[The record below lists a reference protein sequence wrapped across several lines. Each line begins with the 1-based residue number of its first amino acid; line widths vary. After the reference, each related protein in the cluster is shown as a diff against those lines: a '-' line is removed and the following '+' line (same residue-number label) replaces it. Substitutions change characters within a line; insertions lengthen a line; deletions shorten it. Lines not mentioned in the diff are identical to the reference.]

1 MLFLTPLIT
10 APYLARVLG
19 KEGIGIYAYTYSVA
33 WYFVLFA
40 KLGIDTYGSR
50 AIALVRDNSKELN
63 QTFSELFFI
72 HVVMSII
79 VLCAYFV
86 YLQCIKEL
94 SIVEVMQGLYIV
106 AEMIE
111 INWLFIG
118 LEKFKLI
125 VRRSIFIKISTIM
138 AIFIFVK
145 SSEDVWKYCVILSGT
160 ALLSEAIIWTKLPNE
175 IGLRKISI
183 KAAIRHIKPL
193 FAFFVPSIAVSLYKI
208 MDKIMLGKLAGIEQ
222 VGLYESSERVISIL
236 QGFVTALGTVMLPR
250 ISNLIAIG
258 EETKSKK
265 IITLSMKY
273 IMIITFPLIF
283 GIVGIADKFVFVFYG
298 KDFSEC
304 IYLIQGLA
312 VSMAF
317 LAFANVIRTQYLLP
331 NGKDIVYQASLI
343 SGAIVNVIT
352 NSLLIPQIRALG
364 TVIGTILAEAT
375 VCIIQSVCS
384 RKQLPVTLYIKRSIP
399 YLLNGLIMC
408 IVVYITGLNKEAN
421 VSTLTVQIVIGV
433 LVYTTLSF
441 IHLITVKDELW
452 QEIKNT
458 IKKGI
463 R

>member
-160 ALLSEAIIWTKLPNE
+160 ALLS
-175 IGLRKISI
+175 
-183 KAAIRHIKPL
+183 
-193 FAFFVPSIAVSLYKI
+193 
-208 MDKIMLGKLAGIEQ
+208 
-222 VGLYESSERVISIL
+222 
-236 QGFVTALGTVMLPR
+236 
-250 ISNLIAIG
+250 
-258 EETKSKK
+258 
-265 IITLSMKY
+265 
-273 IMIITFPLIF
+273 
-283 GIVGIADKFVFVFYG
+283 
-298 KDFSEC
+298 
-304 IYLIQGLA
+304 
-312 VSMAF
+312 
-317 LAFANVIRTQYLLP
+317 
-331 NGKDIVYQASLI
+331 
-343 SGAIVNVIT
+343 
-352 NSLLIPQIRALG
+352 
-364 TVIGTILAEAT
+364 
-375 VCIIQSVCS
+375 
-384 RKQLPVTLYIKRSIP
+384 
-399 YLLNGLIMC
+399 
-408 IVVYITGLNKEAN
+408 
-421 VSTLTVQIVIGV
+421 
-433 LVYTTLSF
+433 
-441 IHLITVKDELW
+441 
-452 QEIKNT
+452 
-458 IKKGI
+458 
-463 R
+463 